1 MNRLHTLGDFFLRA
15 PQLWL
20 LVLCVL
26 VFGRGL
32 DGGFVM
38 DDGPVIHENSKI
50 TELKYIPGYFTRDVW
65 GSTDLAEQTGIN
77 SNVLYRPLFL
87 VTLNL
92 GHHLWG
98 DSALGYH
105 ALNLVLHGINTLLV
119 FYLIA
124 GLAGGRAPALLGAAI
139 FAVHPVHVESIAW
152 AAGLTDPL
160 VSLFL
165 LGAFLLHRRNVQNGG
180 NGYALGAVL
189 CYAAGLLSKEVAV
202 FFPVLLVIHDGLHG
216 QVRVKRYLPYV
227 AVLAAYFIARGAALG
242 NAIDGSRFDLSHWP
256 VLLEFI
262 TRYTQLLIAPWP
274 LEYYYDPP
282 ARNLF
287 AIGIGAAALLA
298 AAIYLPRALRN
309 RQAMPVLAVA
319 WFAVTLLPA
328 LPIALMSQPV
338 FAIRVLYLPSVGIAL
353 LLAWLFQVMPVRTA
367 ANALLVGL
375 IALLGVVSFMEIAD
389 WRDNATFYGR
399 ASETSPRAF
408 QPYVGLADAYE
419 RNGDYRKAIEFN
431 RKASELATRERD
443 KLDTLEK
450 AAELAGQHGDTAN
463 SENYYREIL
472 QRAPR
477 RSSAWV
483 GLGNNALARRDSRQ
497 ALEFYLNA
505 YQADP
510 ANFVAS
516 YNLALVYRNLGE
528 MERAAYFEN
537 IYRRLGR

>member
-1 MNRLHTLGDFFLRA
+1 
-15 PQLWL
+15 
-20 LVLCVL
+20 
-26 VFGRGL
+26 
-32 DGGFVM
+32 
-38 DDGPVIHENSKI
+38 
-50 TELKYIPGYFTRDVW
+50 
-65 GSTDLAEQTGIN
+65 
-77 SNVLYRPLFL
+77 
-87 VTLNL
+87 
-92 GHHLWG
+92 
-98 DSALGYH
+98 
-105 ALNLVLHGINTLLV
+105 
-119 FYLIA
+119 
-124 GLAGGRAPALLGAAI
+124 
-139 FAVHPVHVESIAW
+139 
-152 AAGLTDPL
+152 
-160 VSLFL
+160 
-165 LGAFLLHRRNVQNGG
+165 
-180 NGYALGAVL
+180 
-189 CYAAGLLSKEVAV
+189 
-202 FFPVLLVIHDGLHG
+202 
-216 QVRVKRYLPYV
+216 
-227 AVLAAYFIARGAALG
+227 
-242 NAIDGSRFDLSHWP
+242 
-256 VLLEFI
+256 
-262 TRYTQLLIAPWP
+262 
-274 LEYYYDPP
+274 
-282 ARNLF
+282 
-287 AIGIGAAALLA
+287 
-298 AAIYLPRALRN
+298 
-309 RQAMPVLAVA
+309 MPVLAVA

-353 LLAWLFQVMPVRTA
+353 LLVWLFQVMPVRTA
-367 ANALLVGL
+367 ASALAAGL
-375 IALLGVVSFMEIAD
+375 IALFGVMSVVEIPD

-408 QPYVGLADAYE
+408 QPYVGLADVYE
-419 RNGDYRKAIEFN
+419 RNDDYRKAIEFN

-516 YNLALVYRNLGE
+516 YNLALVYRNLDE